1 MLNIKLIKKMK
12 VISFFIGVLIVMF
25 IVVTIKAF
33 IWLRGKHG
41 VKQFVEVL
49 ENDKYKIIT
58 EVYLKNDLIRKYEKE
73 CKGEDAENV
82 AAKFYEKGMNHY
94 NIIKKFNHEKVN

>member
-1 MLNIKLIKKMK
+1 MITAFTILT
-12 VISFFIGVLIVMF
+12 VFFLF
-25 IVVTIKAF
+25 ALYKAF
-33 IWLRGKHG
+33 RYLNEKNG

-49 ENDKYKIIT
+49 ENDNYKIIT

-73 CKGEDAENV
+73 CKGDDAEKV

>member
-1 MLNIKLIKKMK
+1 MEIDINNINNILIGFSIFM
-12 VISFFIGVLIVMF
+12 
-25 IVVTIKAF
+25 VVWLLFAAYSAIKY
-33 IWLRGKHG
+33 LKQNNG

-49 ENDKYKIIT
+49 ENDNYKIIT

-73 CKGEDAENV
+73 CKGDDAEKV